1 MENNQL
7 DLLIELQDLD
17 LQIRNLE
24 AKKAQVPREIEAAGL
39 GLQECLRGLES
50 LKQQSEQIEKE
61 RRRRELDV
69 EEVRATL
76 GKIQQKSSEVK
87 TNKEYAAM
95 MAEVEFLKGKI
106 FNFEEEVLALMEK
119 AEEKRAQMLL
129 KEEEAASRK
138 REFASKKARLLQEAE
153 ELGKELA
160 DRRRD
165 RDSLVL
171 RVDEK
176 LYQSYER
183 VVSMRGGLGVAAVK
197 DGICQGCHL
206 RVRPQLVV
214 EIKSRMAIINCS
226 HCNRFLYWA
235 EEPVTRRQEAMPG
248 GGKGV

>member
-1 MENNQL
+1 VENNQL

-17 LQIRNLE
+17 LRIRNLE
-24 AKKAQVPREIEAAGL
+24 AKKAQVPREIEAAGV

-50 LKQQSEQIEKE
+50 LKQQNEQIEKE
-61 RRRRELDV
+61 RRRRELEI
-69 EEVRATL
+69 EEVRTTL

-95 MAEVEFLKGKI
+95 MSEVEFLKGKI
-106 FNFEEEVLALMEK
+106 FNFEEEVLTLMEK
-119 AEEKRAQMLL
+119 AEEKRAQVLL
-129 KEEEAASRK
+129 KEEEAARRK
-138 REFASKKARLLQEAE
+138 REFESKKVQLLQEAE
-153 ELGKELA
+153 TLEKELA

-165 RDSLVL
+165 REGLLL
-171 RVDEK
+171 RLDEK
-176 LYQSYER
+176 LYQNYER

-214 EIKSRMAIINCS
+214 EIKSRVAIINCS

-235 EEPVTRRQEAMPG
+235 EEPVASRPEAMPG
-248 GGKGV
+248 GEKGV